1 MPKLKKKSIEQRSR
15 ADEERKQQIR
25 GKSLHVG
32 NLSEYNTNSQE
43 REFSHETALL
53 HAEGASSNIGNCTGT
68 EKNDG
73 SKQSS
78 AIEMKYTISK
88 LNEPYV
94 AETIVDRYLKSQDK
108 IAKSSQYIR
117 LMRTNADWQQSLFAM
132 HESYGLSAVPTKIV
146 ACLRGGERN
155 KRIASRIVQ
164 MKFERERG
172 MRGLH
177 HILFTW
183 PASWLVSKKLRQQS
197 LLAMH
202 ESYGLSA
209 VPTKIVAWF
218 SQGGE
223 RNKRIASRI
232 VQIKFE
238 RETAMRGSH
247 HILFTWPA
255 SWLVSK
261 VLRQQSLLAM
271 HESYGLSAVP
281 TKIVAWLRGG
291 ERNKRIASRIVQ
303 MKFERE
309 RGMRGS
315 HHILFTWPA
324 SWLVSKVLRQQSLLA
339 MHESYGLSAVP
350 TKIVAWFSQG
360 GERNKRIAS
369 RILQMR
375 RAETGDSFT

>member
-1 MPKLKKKSIEQRSR
+1 MPKLK
-15 ADEERKQQIR
+15 
-25 GKSLHVG
+25 
-32 NLSEYNTNSQE
+32 
-43 REFSHETALL
+43 
-53 HAEGASSNIGNCTGT
+53 
-68 EKNDG
+68 
-73 SKQSS
+73 
-78 AIEMKYTISK
+78 
-88 LNEPYV
+88 
-94 AETIVDRYLKSQDK
+94 
-108 IAKSSQYIR
+108 
-117 LMRTNADWQQSLFAM
+117 
-132 HESYGLSAVPTKIV
+132 
-146 ACLRGGERN
+146 
-155 KRIASRIVQ
+155 
-164 MKFERERG
+164 
-172 MRGLH
+172 
-177 HILFTW
+177 
-183 PASWLVSKKLRQQS
+183 
-197 LLAMH
+197 
-202 ESYGLSA
+202 
-209 VPTKIVAWF
+209 
-218 SQGGE
+218 

-238 RETAMRGSH
+238 RERAMRGSH

-309 RGMRGS
+309 RAMRGS

-375 RAETGDSFT
+375 RAETGDSFM

>member
-1 MPKLKKKSIEQRSR
+1 MVKNGTAPEGPDPKRAQKSCQQHELPTLNGILGEIYNFLNNFTSSGKRQR
-15 ADEERKQQIR
+15 
-25 GKSLHVG
+25 
-32 NLSEYNTNSQE
+32 
-43 REFSHETALL
+43 
-53 HAEGASSNIGNCTGT
+53 
-68 EKNDG
+68 
-73 SKQSS
+73 
-78 AIEMKYTISK
+78 
-88 LNEPYV
+88 
-94 AETIVDRYLKSQDK
+94 
-108 IAKSSQYIR
+108 
-117 LMRTNADWQQSLFAM
+117 QQSLFAM

-164 MKFERERG
+164 IKFERERE
-172 MRGLH
+172 MRGSH

-183 PASWLVSKKLRQQS
+183 PASWLVSKVLRQQS

-238 RETAMRGSH
+238 RERAMRGSH

-309 RGMRGS
+309 REMRGS

-360 GERNKRIAS
+360 GERNKRLAS

>member
-15 ADEERKQQIR
+15 ADKERKQQIR

-43 REFSHETALL
+43 REFSHET
-53 HAEGASSNIGNCTGT
+53 
-68 EKNDG
+68 
-73 SKQSS
+73 
-78 AIEMKYTISK
+78 
-88 LNEPYV
+88 
-94 AETIVDRYLKSQDK
+94 
-108 IAKSSQYIR
+108 
-117 LMRTNADWQQSLFAM
+117 
-132 HESYGLSAVPTKIV
+132 
-146 ACLRGGERN
+146 
-155 KRIASRIVQ
+155 
-164 MKFERERG
+164 
-172 MRGLH
+172 
-177 HILFTW
+177 
-183 PASWLVSKKLRQQS
+183 
-197 LLAMH
+197 
-202 ESYGLSA
+202 
-209 VPTKIVAWF
+209 
-218 SQGGE
+218 
-223 RNKRIASRI
+223 
-232 VQIKFE
+232 
-238 RETAMRGSH
+238 
-247 HILFTWPA
+247 
-255 SWLVSK
+255 
-261 VLRQQSLLAM
+261 
-271 HESYGLSAVP
+271 YGLSAVP

>member
-15 ADEERKQQIR
+15 ADKERKQQIR

-117 LMRTNADWQQSLFAM
+117 LMRTNADYRKKENVRDRNRKQIARSSFLNKKAEQ
-132 HESYGLSAVPTKIV
+132 EYNTK
-146 ACLRGGERN
+146 
-155 KRIASRIVQ
+155 KRKQAR
-164 MKFERERG
+164 
-172 MRGLH
+172 
-177 HILFTW
+177 TD
-183 PASWLVSKKLRQQS
+183 AN
-197 LLAMH
+197 
-202 ESYGLSA
+202 Y
-209 VPTKIVAWF
+209 
-218 SQGGE
+218 
-223 RNKRIASRI
+223 
-232 VQIKFE
+232 
-238 RETAMRGSH
+238 
-247 HILFTWPA
+247 
-255 SWLVSK
+255 
-261 VLRQQSLLAM
+261 
-271 HESYGLSAVP
+271 
-281 TKIVAWLRGG
+281 
-291 ERNKRIASRIVQ
+291 
-303 MKFERE
+303 
-309 RGMRGS
+309 
-315 HHILFTWPA
+315 
-324 SWLVSKVLRQQSLLA
+324 
-339 MHESYGLSAVP
+339 
-350 TKIVAWFSQG
+350 
-360 GERNKRIAS
+360 RIAS

>member
-1 MPKLKKKSIEQRSR
+1 
-15 ADEERKQQIR
+15 
-25 GKSLHVG
+25 
-32 NLSEYNTNSQE
+32 
-43 REFSHETALL
+43 
-53 HAEGASSNIGNCTGT
+53 
-68 EKNDG
+68 
-73 SKQSS
+73 
-78 AIEMKYTISK
+78 
-88 LNEPYV
+88 
-94 AETIVDRYLKSQDK
+94 
-108 IAKSSQYIR
+108 
-117 LMRTNADWQQSLFAM
+117 MR
-132 HESYGLSAVPTKIV
+132 
-146 ACLRGGERN
+146 R
-155 KRIASRIVQ
+155 
-164 MKFERERG
+164 
-172 MRGLH
+172 LH

-183 PASWLVSKKLRQQS
+183 PASWLVSKVLRQQS

-238 RETAMRGSH
+238 RERAMRRLHHILFTWPASWLVSKVLRQQSLLAMHESYGLSAVPTKIVAWFSQGGERNKRIASRIVQIKFERERAMRGSH

-281 TKIVAWLRGG
+281 TKIVAWFSQGG

-303 MKFERE
+303 IKFERE
-309 RGMRGS
+309 RAMRGS